1 MRTERTLIAAGRPGE
16 ARLSHG
22 APRRE
27 SVPRPRPDALRV
39 RRRPLF
45 ACLAAAALLAGAVP
59 LVATA
64 ARERARAPRAV
75 RQAEDPSIFAASV
88 PPHGDPVVGVP
99 APSRTVERALSR
111 CRSKLADGERARI
124 ARAVER
130 EASRHGYDPLFVQ
143 ALVEVES
150 TCAPTARSRAGAIG
164 LAQLRPS
171 TGRAVARDT
180 GVPWRGDAT
189 LLDPDSNLRLGMAY
203 LRQLESRFG
212 DVRLAVAAY
221 NLGPERVAGMAPE
234 RAKRSG
240 YVKRVLRRWASLRS
254 EHGLS

>member
-1 MRTERTLIAAGRPGE
+1 M
-16 ARLSHG
+16 
-22 APRRE
+22 
-27 SVPRPRPDALRV
+27 
-39 RRRPLF
+39 RRRPF
-45 ACLAAAALLAGAVP
+45 AACLAAAGLLACAAP
-59 LVATA
+59 LAATA
-64 ARERARAPRAV
+64 ARERVLHPPILHRAQEPILAGIRVAT
-75 RQAEDPSIFAASV
+75 A
-88 PPHGDPVVGVP
+88 PPAGSAVP

-111 CRSKLADGERARI
+111 CRSALPVADRARI

-150 TCAPTARSRAGAIG
+150 TCAPNARSRAGALG

-180 GVPWRGDAT
+180 GVPWRGEAT
-189 LLDPDSNLRLGMAY
+189 LLDPDANLRLGIAY
-203 LRQLESRFG
+203 LRQLEQRFG

-221 NLGPERVAGMAPE
+221 NLGPERVAGMPAE
-234 RAKRSG
+234 RAKRSD

>member
-1 MRTERTLIAAGRPGE
+1 LIADGRPGE
-16 ARLSHG
+16 ERQIIGAARRG
-22 APRRE
+22 
-27 SVPRPRPDALRV
+27 SVPRLRTDAPRL
-39 RRRPLF
+39 RRRRF
-45 ACLAAAALLAGAVP
+45 GACLAAAGLLASAGP
-59 LVATA
+59 LVAAA
-64 ARERARAPRAV
+64 AREGVRPKEAAFQAQDPAATPPAPIARAASTAV
-75 RQAEDPSIFAASV
+75 
-88 PPHGDPVVGVP
+88 

-111 CRSKLADGERARI
+111 CRSKLADDERVRI

-150 TCAPTARSRAGAIG
+150 TCSPAARSRAGAIG

-171 TGRAVARDT
+171 TGRAVAHET

-189 LLDPDSNLRLGMAY
+189 LLDPDANLRLGMAY
-203 LRQLESRFG
+203 LRKLESRFG